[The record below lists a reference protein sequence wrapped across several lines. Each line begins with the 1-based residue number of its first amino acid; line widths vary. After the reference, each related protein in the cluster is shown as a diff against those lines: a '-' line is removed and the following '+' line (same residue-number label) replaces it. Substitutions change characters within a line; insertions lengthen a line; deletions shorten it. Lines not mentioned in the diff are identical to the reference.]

1 LKKKVLII
9 IGGKSTGLEI
19 REVVDCYYSNS
30 FDVVYNV
37 VGVQDDI
44 CPFSAITDDDLELL
58 IDDSCIDLYY
68 IVSMSNHK
76 LRMKFSNFL
85 NSKNVKPFNVVHP
98 RSEISPTA
106 LLGKNIYVAS
116 GVLISSFAKVED
128 NVMLNFGVLI
138 GHDSIVKE
146 NCILLPGCKIGGEAI
161 INENVLIG
169 SGSFIKQ
176 GVSIGKNTF
185 IDAMCYIEK
194 DVEENKMCKS
204 KFEIKQYKN
213 IFL

>member
-1 LKKKVLII
+1 MKKKVLII
-9 IGGKSTGLEI
+9 IGGKSTGVEI

-30 FDVVYNV
+30 FDEVYNV
-37 VGVQDDI
+37 VGVNDDI
-44 CPFSAITDDDLELL
+44 CRFSSITDEDLESL
-58 IDDSCIDLYY
+58 IDDYNVDLYY

-76 LRMKFSNFL
+76 LRKKFSSFL
-85 NSKNVKPFNVVHP
+85 KSKNVKPFNIIHP
-98 RSEISPTA
+98 KSEISSSA
-106 LLGKNIYVAS
+106 VLGKNIYVAS
-116 GVLISSFAKVED
+116 GVVISSFAKVED

-176 GVSIGKNTF
+176 GISIGKNTF
-185 IDAMCYIEK
+185 IDAMCYIERNI
-194 DVEENKMCKS
+194 EENKMCKS
-204 KFEIKQYKN
+204 KNEIKEYKN

>member
-1 LKKKVLII
+1 MKKKVLII

-19 REVVDCYYSNS
+19 REVVDCYYSNA
-30 FDVVYNV
+30 FDDVYNV
-37 VGVQDDI
+37 VGSPEDF
-44 CPFSAITDDDLELL
+44 CPFSSITDDDLESL
-58 IDDSCIDLYY
+58 INDCGIELYY

-76 LRMKFSNFL
+76 LRIKFSSFL
-85 NSKNVKPFNVVHP
+85 NSKNVKPFNVIHP
-98 RSEISPTA
+98 KSEISPSA

-116 GVLISSFAKVED
+116 GVVISSFAKVED

-146 NCILLPGCKIGGEAI
+146 NCILLPGCKIGGEVI
-161 INENVLIG
+161 INENALIG

-176 GVSIGKNTF
+176 GITIEKNTF

-194 DVEENKMCKS
+194 NIEENKMCKS
-204 KFEIKQYKN
+204 KIEIKQYKN